1 MMNSDSEN
9 KLSEEVIDIDIE
21 RQNEIG
27 ENLESKITLPLRGIL
42 KKPDDQFNNIQA
54 EKIIAKIC
62 ISLLV
67 IIIMLPFIICDLY
80 FGFTDNSCSREQPN
94 ELAISIRLYLIV
106 SGFVN
111 ISATIIILTGLNFI
125 DTEKLTN
132 SGICALCCG
141 TIGLSCIII
150 FNTIW
155 NILGAVVFW
164 GYIYGNGNCNKNFS
178 TYVFISL
185 IIKLVSALFGYQL
198 NKKNDKN

>member
-1 MMNSDSEN
+1 MNSDSQD
-9 KLSEEVIDIDIE
+9 KLSEVVVDIE
-21 RQNEIG
+21 SQNSMK
-27 ENLESKITLPLRGIL
+27 ESFARESNLPLKGIL
-42 KKPDDQFNNIQA
+42 KKPDEQFKNIEA

-80 FGFTDNSCSREQPN
+80 FGFTDHSCSREQPN
-94 ELAISIRLYLIV
+94 ELAINLRLYLIV
-106 SGFVN
+106 SSFVD
-111 ISATIIILTGLNFI
+111 ILATIIILTGLNCVN
-125 DTEKLTN
+125 TEKLTN

-141 TIGLSCIII
+141 TIGLLFIII

-164 GYIYGNGNCNKNFS
+164 GYIYGNGNCDKTFS

-185 IIKLVSALFGYQL
+185 IIKLLGVLFGYQL
-198 NKKNDKN
+198 NKKDANN

>member
-9 KLSEEVIDIDIE
+9 KLSEEVIDIE

-27 ENLESKITLPLRGIL
+27 ENLESKITVPLRGIL
-42 KKPDDQFNNIQA
+42 KKPDEQFNNIQA
-54 EKIIAKIC
+54 EKIISKIC

-111 ISATIIILTGLNFI
+111 ISATIIILTGLNCVN
-125 DTEKLTN
+125 TEKLTN
-132 SGICALCCG
+132 SGICTLCSG
-141 TIGLSCIII
+141 TIGLLVIII

-155 NILGAVVFW
+155 NILGTVVFW
-164 GYIYGNGNCNKNFS
+164 KYIYGNGNCDKTFS

-185 IIKLVSALFGYQL
+185 IIKLLSALFEYQL
-198 NKKNDKN
+198 NKKKDDNN